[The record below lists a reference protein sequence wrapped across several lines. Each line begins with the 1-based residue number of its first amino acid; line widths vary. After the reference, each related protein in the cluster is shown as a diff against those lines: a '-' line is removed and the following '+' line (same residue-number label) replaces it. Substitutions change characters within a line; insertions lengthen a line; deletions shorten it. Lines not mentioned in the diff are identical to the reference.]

1 MNMLMDSL
9 SEVELEQRSEIL
21 RIKRRAY
28 REDDDEEILEDRIRS
43 FGHKSWE

>member
-9 SEVELEQRSEIL
+9 SEVELEQRSDIS
-21 RIKRRAY
+21 RIRRKAY
-28 REDDDEEILEDRIRS
+28 REDDDEEILEERVRS